1 LRVGHGEHL
10 DEQPKEIDEGPKE
23 SDNLLNQENDSYSV
37 VESHVEGTWNVF
49 TGNLVALFRKR
60 FAIYK
65 RSFKT
70 FIVEILIPI
79 LLVILGLSFTKI

>member
-1 LRVGHGEHL
+1 MDDRT
-10 DEQPKEIDEGPKE
+10 KEIDEGPKE
-23 SDNLLNQENDSYSV
+23 SDKLLNSENDSYSV
-37 VESHVEGTWNVF
+37 VESHVEGTCNVF

-60 FAIYK
+60 FFIYK

-70 FIVEILIPI
+70 FIVEILIPL